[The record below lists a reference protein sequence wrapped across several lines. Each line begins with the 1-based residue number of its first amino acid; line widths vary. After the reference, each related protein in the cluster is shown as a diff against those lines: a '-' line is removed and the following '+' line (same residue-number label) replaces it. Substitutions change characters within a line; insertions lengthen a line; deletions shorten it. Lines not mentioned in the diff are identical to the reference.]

1 LNIIKK
7 KHYKASS
14 AQSVRKIKHK
24 IVMKMVESGKRK
36 RSPPSSPS
44 LTMLPASASL
54 LNVNNSKSGVNTTMK
69 TSNQN
74 EIKKFKKTSTPDTTE
89 SNVDTYESLYND
101 PITEDMGAH
110 EKFVFNLGLDLALDY
125 SLESFDSM
133 IKSKQEEST
142 LSNNNESKS
151 KVDPAI
157 VDSLPFNVENKYEFF
172 NDLNK
177 NRVIVRKRTKS
188 FRFTLKDCIMCNFR
202 TESDLVMDTHLSEPH
217 NMSTL
222 R

>member
-1 LNIIKK
+1 
-7 KHYKASS
+7 
-14 AQSVRKIKHK
+14 
-24 IVMKMVESGKRK
+24 MVENGKRK
-36 RSPPSSPS
+36 RSPPS
-44 LTMLPASASL
+44 LTMSPASASL
-54 LNVNNSKSGVNTTMK
+54 LNVNKSKSEVNTTMK

-74 EIKKFKKTSTPDTTE
+74 EIKKCKKATSDTTE

-133 IKSKQEEST
+133 IKSKQEENN
-142 LSNNNESKS
+142 NNNESKS

-188 FRFTLKDCIMCNFR
+188 FRFTLKDCIMCNFK